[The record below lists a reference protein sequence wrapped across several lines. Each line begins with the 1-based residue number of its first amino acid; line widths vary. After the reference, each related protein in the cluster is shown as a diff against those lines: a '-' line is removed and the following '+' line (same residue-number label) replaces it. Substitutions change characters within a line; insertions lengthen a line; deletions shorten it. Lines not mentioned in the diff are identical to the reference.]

1 MLIMLFLILVF
12 VFFFLGSILEFKENR
27 EENGIVT
34 LFFSFL
40 LLVPIVAPLIGSYGS
55 YIDMKQTY
63 EATVSQYRNSIE
75 MYKDKAVIH
84 VNKKTFTDF
93 KYKGYQ
99 KEVSSLI
106 KDLRN
111 KVEEYNE
118 LYIGKKEMGGNIFF
132 SWYIIGPD
140 DNMKLIRLKT
150 GGGME

>member
-1 MLIMLFLILVF
+1 MLIMLFLILVCA
-12 VFFFLGSILEFKENR
+12 FFFIVGIAALKEA
-27 EENGIVT
+27 EDEAGLVAIF
-34 LFFSFL
+34 LSFL
-40 LLVPIVAPLIGSYGS
+40 FLVPVVAPLINSYGS

-63 EATVSQYRNSIE
+63 EATISQYRNSIK
-75 MYKDKAVIH
+75 MYEDKAVIH
-84 VNKKTFTDF
+84 VSKKTFTDF

-99 KEVSSLI
+99 EEVSSLI

-118 LYIGKKEMGGNIFF
+118 LYIGKKEMGSNIFI

-140 DNMKLIRLKT
+140 DNMKLIKLRT